1 MEKNKNKM
9 EKIIIGIVG
18 QGAIGT
24 ALKEGFEYLN
34 IPVKTHDIKF
44 ETTINEVLSTDVC
57 FICVPTPS
65 KSSGECD
72 TTIVKGVVTELL
84 QHNYK
89 GVIAVKSTVIP
100 GTVESL
106 IKDLNYERIA
116 FVPEFLRERC
126 ATKDFIKNQDLLV
139 IGTNS
144 EEDYEIIKSI
154 HKNLPKTVVKSTP
167 TEAEF
172 VKYFNNCYN
181 ATLITFA
188 NSLCTIC
195 DKMGVNYS
203 NVKEMAVLRS
213 HINDVYL
220 NSSAEI
226 KGFAGMC
233 LPKDTK
239 ALDFL
244 SKSLDLKV
252 EFFGDLIKEN
262 EKFEKTVFKGMRL

>member
-1 MEKNKNKM
+1 MKNSMKKTTV
-9 EKIIIGIVG
+9 GIVG

-34 IPVKTHDIKF
+34 IAVRTHDIKF
-44 ETTINEVLSTDVC
+44 ETTINDILPSDVC

-72 TTIVKGVVTELL
+72 ISIVQEVVTELV
-84 QHNYK
+84 QKGYK

-106 IKDLNYERIA
+106 IKKLKYDRIA

-126 ATKDFIKNQDLLV
+126 ATEDFIENQDLLV
-139 IGTNS
+139 IGTHS
-144 EEDYEIIKSI
+144 DEDYEILKSV
-154 HKNLPKTVVKSTP
+154 HKQLPKTIVKSTP

-188 NSLCTIC
+188 NSLCAIC
-195 DKMGVNYS
+195 NKMGVNYS
-203 NVKEMAVLRS
+203 NVKEIAVLRN

-220 NSSAEI
+220 NSSEEI

-244 SKSLDLKV
+244 SKSLDLNV

-262 EKFEKTVFKGMRL
+262 EKFNKTVFKGMRL

>member
-1 MEKNKNKM
+1 MDTLT
-9 EKIIIGIVG
+9 IGIVG

-24 ALKEGFEYLN
+24 ALKDGFEHLGT
-34 IPVKTHDIKF
+34 PVKTHDIKF
-44 ETTINEVLSTDVC
+44 ETTINEVLSTDIC

-72 TTIVKGVVTELL
+72 TTIVKGVVTELI
-84 QHNYK
+84 QKNYQ
-89 GVIAVKSTVIP
+89 GIIAVKSTVIP

-106 IKDLNYERIA
+106 MMDLNYKRIA

-126 ATKDFIKNQDLLV
+126 ATEDFIENQDLLV
-139 IGTNS
+139 IGTHS
-144 EEDYEIIKSI
+144 DEDYEILKSI
-154 HKNLPKTVVKSTP
+154 HKHLPKVVVKSTP

-188 NSLCTIC
+188 NSLCSIC
-195 DKMGVNYS
+195 NKMGVNYS
-203 NVKEMAVLRS
+203 NVKEIAVLRN

-220 NSSAEI
+220 NSSEEV

-244 SKSLDLKV
+244 SKSLDLNV

-262 EKFEKTVFKGMRL
+262 KKYSKTVFKGMRL